1 MSQKRAREVDDEL
14 AAVRRELKRER
25 AAARAAAR
33 EWVLP
38 VAARRS
44 ILVMF
49 DQAQGDVEPA
59 VTYLHIVARER
70 HWPTK
75 SDEELRGV
83 VEEIFLDATSSA
95 DALESYASLVD
106 TAAPSDPDAMR
117 VALRYTE
124 EWRVVVW
131 AREQNTQKGLA
142 PSTTQLLHSHEAHAA
157 LLPEAV
163 RPPTHS
169 ARTSSASRKWGVRL
183 RRRWGAEFGR
193 IKVRERVPLNVMRD
207 KATAAWQ
214 WWNYLETRTPPGTSL
229 LRINLDE
236 TAVCLHQGGRSG
248 NIFVT
253 KQSRAGLVESATLG
267 QRRTYLTHVAFICD
281 RTDLQPR
288 LPQILIGNEATL
300 PLHALPALRA
310 MCPPNVFLIRQ
321 KSSWNNNTL
330 CANIIGRLKRA
341 LAPHAAGCQLVLIL
355 DTVKLHSADAVL
367 HACRRW
373 DVWPLFC
380 PAKLTWL
387 LQPLD
392 THAFG
397 LYKHV
402 LGSLPA
408 RAGARRGWAGRHRG
422 VPALRFRGDSG
433 RAPGPPMGRGVRQQW
448 LRPAAGTGCAPRAQA
463 AGARQRWPCTVGAT
477 DGGAASPVLSA
488 AFACALRAGLAP
500 RAWPARGAGEGV
512 ARRRRE
518 GSTSACEG
526 CTRSGGVWPHALWRA
541 VQAARAG
548 AMSCTAAA

>member
-14 AAVRRELKRER
+14 AAVRCELKRER

-33 EWVLP
+33 EWALP
-38 VAARRS
+38 IAARRS

-59 VTYLHIVARER
+59 VTYLHFVARER
-70 HWPTK
+70 HWPAN

-402 LGSLPA
+402 LG
-408 RAGARRGWAGRHRG
+408 
-422 VPALRFRGDSG
+422 
-433 RAPGPPMGRGVRQQW
+433 
-448 LRPAAGTGCAPRAQA
+448 AAYQRAQA
-463 AGARQRWPCTVGAT
+463 RAADGRVAIAEFLPCVFAAIRVALQGRRW
-477 DGGAASPVLSA
+477 GGAFDSNGFGQLQAQVAPRVLMQLELDNVGHVPSAQPTEEQLRLCFPRRSRVRSALVWRPVLGPPAARAKASPA
-488 AFACALRAGLAP
+488 AAAKAAPALAKAAPAAAGYG
-500 RAWPARGAGEGV
+500 R
-512 ARRRRE
+512 
-518 GSTSACEG
+518 
-526 CTRSGGVWPHALWRA
+526 TRSGALYKPPA
-541 VQAARAG
+541 LAP
-548 AMSCTAAA
+548 